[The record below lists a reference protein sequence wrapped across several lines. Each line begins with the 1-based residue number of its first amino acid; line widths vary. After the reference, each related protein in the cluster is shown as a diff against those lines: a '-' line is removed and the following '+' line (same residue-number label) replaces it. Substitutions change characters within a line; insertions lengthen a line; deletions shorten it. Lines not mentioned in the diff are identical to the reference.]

1 MSAPRTI
8 PAAIWHRQTQA
19 SDPDVSAFV
28 SANAGSG
35 KTHVLAQR
43 AIRLLLNGT
52 DPSKILCLTFTKA
65 AAANMATRVFDTLR
79 RWTALDDT
87 RLADAIRAI
96 GVADLGSATMT
107 RARRLFAEAIETPGG
122 LKVQTIHAFCTRL
135 LHQFPFE
142 ANVAARFS
150 VLDER
155 AELEL
160 LERESLAVLLDA
172 AATPDGA
179 LGRALNIVIA
189 SAADTTIR
197 DLINEAIRKRDAVM
211 RWIAQSGGPAGAS
224 AALAQMLG
232 IAPEDTFAKIDADII
247 DGPAFPSCEWLRA
260 AQICAAGTK
269 RDNDQCE
276 RLRAA
281 AAAAGTQRVDL
292 YLPVFFT
299 KELEPRASIITKPL
313 AESHPSLADNLARE
327 QSRLIALLERRYAVV
342 TRERTMALLIIV
354 HAAIARYRAEK
365 DRRGL
370 LDYNDLIAKTLD
382 LLDPKAMSW
391 IHYKLDYGIDHV
403 LIDEAQDTSPDQW
416 EIIKR
421 LVSEFAAGAGARA
434 LLKRTIFA
442 VGDEKQSIFS
452 FQGAAPHEFDNM
464 RRQFE
469 RAFDR
474 PGLGWRHVQF
484 DYSFR
489 SGASVLAAVD
499 SVFRA
504 PTIHASITS
513 DVAGVLRHESL
524 PDAAPGRVEIWELE
538 KPDDARE
545 PEGWD
550 APFDSVPVSDPQVRL
565 AQRIARRTKAMIADG
580 AAAGDILVLVRQ
592 RGPLFEAII
601 RALKFAGVDV
611 AGADRLKLTEHI
623 AVEDLMTF
631 GDALLLPQDD
641 LALAVA
647 LKSPLFGFD
656 DDALYKLAWN
666 RQGTLRTALAGR
678 HPDTA
683 AQLDQLSAVARHE
696 TPFAFYAHLLGPQG
710 GRARILA
717 RLGTEAA
724 DALDEFLNLAL
735 DYENRAT
742 PTLQGFLVWLRAT
755 QTEIKRDMDIARN
768 EVRVMT
774 VHGAK
779 GLEAP
784 IVFLA
789 DTTTR
794 PEGPRAPRLLVLSR
808 PDAPPGE
815 APGLIWAGAKKND
828 GPAVSTARA
837 AALTEAE
844 NEYRRLLYVAMTRA
858 AQHLIVCGFEGKQ
871 QRPERCWYNLVR
883 GALQDELVE
892 ETGADG
898 GILVFNKSGRGAV
911 DGGGAPGAP
920 SPQPA
925 TPRPDWLTRSVADE
939 QPRSIATTPS
949 QTGEAPDDAGD
960 SFAAGRNAARARGVA
975 LHRLLQALPEIP
987 RAERPAAADRFLARP
1002 ATGLDEAAR
1011 MQVRAQVFAILDD
1024 PGFAALFAEGS
1035 RAEVPVTGT
1044 IARGQNPVLRVSGQV
1059 DRLCVTDRE
1068 VLIADYKSNRPAPE
1082 TVAEALA
1089 RHPAYIRQLALYRAV
1104 LRLIFP
1110 QHAFRAAL
1118 IWTDSAEMMEIPA
1131 SALDA
1136 QLAMLTSA

>member
-1 MSAPRTI
+1 MSAPRSI
-8 PAAIWHRQTQA
+8 PDAIRQRQTEA

-79 RWTALDDT
+79 RWTALDDGQ
-87 RLADAIRAI
+87 LADAIRAI
-96 GVADLGSATMT
+96 GVADPGPATMT

-142 ANVAARFS
+142 ANVAARFA

-160 LERESLAVLLDA
+160 LERESLAVLLEA
-172 AATPDGA
+172 AAAPDSA
-179 LGRALNIVIA
+179 LGRALGTVIA
-189 SAADTTIR
+189 GAADTTIR
-197 DLINEAIRKRDAVM
+197 DLINEAIRKRDTVM
-211 RWIAQSGGPAGAS
+211 RWIEQTGGLDGA
-224 AALAQMLG
+224 AASLSNILA
-232 IAPEDTFAKIDADII
+232 INPDDTPESIDAEII
-247 DGPAFPSCEWLRA
+247 DGPLFPAAEWLRA
-260 AQICAAGTK
+260 ADICASGSK
-269 RDNDQCE
+269 RDNEQCE

-281 AAAAGTQRVDL
+281 AAATGAQRVEL
-292 YLPVFFT
+292 YLDVFFT
-299 KELEPRASIITKPL
+299 QAREPRASLLTKTLWETQPDL
-313 AESHPSLADNLARE
+313 AGRLTRE
-327 QSRLIALLERRYAVV
+327 QSRLITQIERRRAAA
-342 TRERTMALLIIV
+342 TRERTMALLTIV
-354 HAAIARYRAEK
+354 HAAIARYRTEK

-370 LDYNDLIAKTLD
+370 LDYNDLIAKTLG

-391 IHYKLDYGIDHV
+391 VHYKLDYGIDHV

-416 EIIKR
+416 EIIRR

-434 LLKRTIFA
+434 RIKRTVFA

-452 FQGAAPHEFDNM
+452 FQGAAPHEFDTM
-464 RRQFE
+464 RKEF
-469 RAFDR
+469 AKVFDR
-474 PGLGWRHVQF
+474 PQFGWRHVQF

-499 SVFRA
+499 NVFQAR
-504 PTIHASITS
+504 TIYASITS

-538 KPDDARE
+538 TPDDAHE

-550 APFDSVPVSDPQVRL
+550 APFDSVSVSDPQVRL
-565 AQRIARRTKAMIADG
+565 AQRIARRAKAMIAG
-580 AAAGDILVLVRQ
+580 GVAAGNILVLVRQ

-623 AVEDLMTF
+623 AVEDLMTL

-656 DDALYKLAWN
+656 EDALYELAWN
-666 RQGTLRTALAGR
+666 RPGTLREALAAR
-678 HPDTA
+678 HPELATQIDRLA
-683 AQLDQLSAVARHE
+683 ALARSE
-696 TPFAFYAHLLGPQG
+696 TPFTFYAHLFGPQG
-710 GRARILA
+710 ARARILA
-717 RLGTEAA
+717 RLGMEAA

-735 DYENRAT
+735 AYESRAT
-742 PTLQGFLVWLRAT
+742 PTLQGFLVWLRAA

-784 IVFLA
+784 VVFLA

-794 PEGPRAPRLLVLSR
+794 PEGPRAPRLLALPR
-808 PDAPPGE
+808 PDAPPG
-815 APGLIWAGAKKND
+815 AASALVWAGAKKND
-828 GPAVSTARA
+828 GPAVSGTRTT
-837 AALTEAE
+837 ALTEAE

-858 AQHLIVCGFEGKQ
+858 AQHLIVCGYEGKRA
-871 QRPERCWYNLVR
+871 RPDLCWYNLVR
-883 GALQDELVE
+883 NALQGELVG
-892 ETGADG
+892 ETAADG
-898 GILVFNKSGRGAV
+898 DILVFQKPGSGVATGA
-911 DGGGAPGAP
+911 GARSTP
-920 SPQPA
+920 SPQDVVSL
-925 TPRPDWLTRSVADE
+925 PDWLRRPMPGEASH
-939 QPRSIATTPS
+939 SIAIAPS
-949 QTGEAPDDAGD
+949 QAEEETADATD
-960 SFAAGRNAARARGVA
+960 NFASGRSAARARGIA
-975 LHRLLQALPEIP
+975 LHRLLQALPGIP
-987 RAERPAAADRFLARP
+987 RAEGARAADTYLERP
-1002 ATGLDEAAR
+1002 ATKLDEAGR
-1011 MQVRAQVFAILDD
+1011 IQVRAQVFAILDD
-1024 PGFAALFAEGS
+1024 PQFAPLFGEGS
-1035 RAEVPVTGT
+1035 RAEVPIAGT
-1044 IARGQNPVLRVSGQV
+1044 IARAGEPALRIGGQV
-1059 DRLCVTDRE
+1059 DRLCITDRE
-1068 VLIADYKSNRPAPE
+1068 VLIADYKSNRPAPK
-1082 TVAEALA
+1082 TVAEAIA

-1104 LRLIFP
+1104 LRLVFP

-1118 IWTDSAEMMEIPA
+1118 IWTDSAEMMEIPVA
-1131 SALDA
+1131 ALDA
-1136 QLAMLTSA
+1136 QMAILTSA